1 MTDVHV
7 IGFAGPD
14 GSGKST
20 LLQATA
26 THARGEGL
34 RVCTIYLYGCIVCR
48 HGRPPRR
55 LSNAVSGRGT
65 IALETPEKASR
76 LPPSL
81 LQRLHAHADTTE
93 LALRL
98 KIAIWRI
105 GRKHSSERSPA
116 LLLTDRT
123 PLDAL
128 VKHDLPE
135 DAFAMRRL
143 QRLLRQFTTVVLLD
157 ARGDVLSQR
166 DGEHTTRGLELTR
179 TSYQRWST
187 GRPTVQA
194 LPTLGRSSQ
203 QLARALIAAIRNRDT
218 DSEGRAAIDGS
229 GPAGA

>member
-1 MTDVHV
+1 MTDVHI
-7 IGFAGPD
+7 IGFSGPD

-20 LLQATA
+20 LLKATA
-26 THARGEGL
+26 AHARGEGL
-34 RVCTIYLYGCIVCR
+34 PVFTIYLYGCIVCR

-55 LSNAVSGRGT
+55 LRNVVSGRGT

-76 LPPSL
+76 LPPSA

-98 KIAIWRI
+98 KIALWRI
-105 GRKHSSERSPA
+105 GLKRRSDRSPV

-143 QRLLRQFTTVVLLD
+143 QRLLHQFTTVVLLD
-157 ARGDVLSQR
+157 AGGDVLSQR

-187 GRPTVQA
+187 GRRTVQA
-194 LPTLGRSSQ
+194 LPTQGRSSQ
-203 QLARALIAAIRNRDT
+203 QLACALIAAIRNRDT
-218 DSEGRAAIDGS
+218 ESQGRAPIDGP
-229 GPAGA
+229 GQGD